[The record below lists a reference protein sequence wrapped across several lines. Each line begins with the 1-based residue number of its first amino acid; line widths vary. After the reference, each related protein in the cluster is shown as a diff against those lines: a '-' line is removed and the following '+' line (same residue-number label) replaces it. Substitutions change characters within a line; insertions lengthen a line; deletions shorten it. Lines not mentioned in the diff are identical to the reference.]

1 MNRAPFALRPARAAI
16 IRSAGQPSARHLT
29 CADPRC
35 RQVHS
40 EVTRVLRLGGSKEPS
55 ATARTADRG
64 AASATT
70 TCGTTCAGLMG
81 VGLTDLDPSKLA
93 RLQTLWSS
101 QMSSRRVL
109 ANSSA
114 ASLNGSPAKGRGAV
128 GLAAAARFLRDNS
141 AAITE
146 VVGLTD
152 VTAEEMEVL
161 TEIWARAPK

>member
-1 MNRAPFALRPARAAI
+1 M
-16 IRSAGQPSARHLT
+16 
-29 CADPRC
+29 
-35 RQVHS
+35 
-40 EVTRVLRLGGSKEPS
+40 TRVLRLGGSKEPS

-114 ASLNGSPAKGRGAV
+114 ASLNGSPAKGRCHCGVV

>member
-1 MNRAPFALRPARAAI
+1 M
-16 IRSAGQPSARHLT
+16 
-29 CADPRC
+29 DPRC

-93 RLQTLWSS
+93 RLQTLWS
-101 QMSSRRVL
+101 
-109 ANSSA
+109 
-114 ASLNGSPAKGRGAV
+114 
-128 GLAAAARFLRDNS
+128 
-141 AAITE
+141 
-146 VVGLTD
+146 
-152 VTAEEMEVL
+152 
-161 TEIWARAPK
+161 